1 MINIKSIN
9 KKQIIKSFVIT
20 YRPVVKYILYSILA
34 VILIS
39 GCKNTADIKEN
50 ESLVPDISDL
60 KMTEDLKKIFADR
73 RKVLMD
79 QTDSGIVVI
88 RSNYDF
94 DGGRHEFRVT
104 NNFYYL
110 TGFVEP
116 AAALVLDSR
125 SSGSCSIYIRK
136 KSIKESVYTGKTP
149 GFGEIKET
157 YKIDT
162 VIEMGKLH
170 GLIKDRILNGIP
182 VNIDF
187 KDKSLKDSC
196 ENILKKYRIRPDILK
211 NVAPFISEM
220 RVHKDSIEIARLQ
233 KAIDITENAI
243 INACRSCRSGMYE
256 FEIEAII
263 EQTFRKYGSP
273 MPAFTSI
280 VASGPN
286 SVILH
291 YEKSTR
297 KMKDG
302 DLLLLDIGAEYG
314 YYSADISR
322 TIPVNGSFTREQRA
336 IYELVL
342 KAQKAAIA
350 EMYPGNYLIANQNRS
365 NEIITRGL
373 FELGLLTDTMSE
385 WQKKF
390 YLLYPINHYLGMY
403 VHDVGDYGDYDAT
416 FYQNIARD
424 TIYGR
429 KLEPGMVLTVE
440 PGLYFRSNGL
450 SQLNELFRDES
461 TKEEI
466 NDFINKV
473 APVYEKYKGTG
484 IRIEDDLLITDEGHF
499 ILSDNIPRS
508 VDEIERMMHKRIR
521 ERDN

>member
-1 MINIKSIN
+1 M
-9 KKQIIKSFVIT
+9 QICKSFLFRDSSVM
-20 YRPVVKYILYSILA
+20 KYIFYPILA
-34 VILIS
+34 VILIT
-39 GCKNTADIKEN
+39 GCKNAADMKEN

-60 KMTEDLKKIFADR
+60 AMSENLKKIFAER
-73 RKVLMD
+73 RKILID

-88 RSNYDF
+88 RSDYGF

-110 TGFVEP
+110 TGFEEP
-116 AAALVLDSR
+116 AAAVVLGSG

-149 GFGEIKET
+149 EFGEIKET

-162 VIEMGKLH
+162 VIEMGELH
-170 GLIKDRILNGIP
+170 GLIKDRMLKGIP
-182 VNIDF
+182 VYIDF
-187 KDKSLKDSC
+187 MDKSLKDSC
-196 ENILKKYRIRPDILK
+196 RNILKQHRIRTGILK
-211 NVAPFISEM
+211 NVAPFINEM

-233 KAIDITENAI
+233 KAIDITGDAF
-243 INACRSCRSGMYE
+243 INACKNCRSGMYE

-291 YEKSTR
+291 YEESTR
-297 KMKDG
+297 KMEDG

-322 TIPVNGSFTREQRA
+322 TIPVSGSFTREQKD

-342 KAQKAAIA
+342 RAQKAAIA
-350 EMYPGNYLIANQNRS
+350 ELYPGNYLIANQNRS

-373 FELGLLTDTMSE
+373 FELGLLTDTLSE

-403 VHDVGDYGDYDAT
+403 VHDVGDYGDSDAT

-440 PGLYFRSNGL
+440 PGLYFRSDGL
-450 SQLNELFRDES
+450 SQLYELFRDES

-466 NDFINKV
+466 LDFINEV
-473 APVYEKYKGTG
+473 APVYKKYKNTG
-484 IRIEDDLLITDEGHF
+484 IRIEDDILITDEGHSV
-499 ILSDNIPRS
+499 LSDNIPRN
-508 VDEIERMMHKRIR
+508 VDEIVRIMLKK
-521 ERDN
+521 NH

>member
-1 MINIKSIN
+1 MN
-9 KKQIIKSFVIT
+9 KQSLFPYSYVM
-20 YRPVVKYILYSILA
+20 KYILYSILA
-34 VILIS
+34 VIMIT
-39 GCKNTADIKEN
+39 GCKNAADIKEN
-50 ESLVPDISDL
+50 ELLVPDISDL
-60 KMTEDLKKIFADR
+60 KMTEDLKKTFAER

-88 RSNYDF
+88 RSDYGF

-116 AAALVLDSR
+116 AAAVVLDNE

-162 VIEMGKLH
+162 VIELAELH
-170 GLIKDRILNGIP
+170 GLIKDRILNSVP
-182 VNIDF
+182 VYIDF

-196 ENILKKYRIRPDILK
+196 ENILKQYRMRPDILR

-220 RVHKDSIEIARLQ
+220 RVHKDSIEIARMQ
-233 KAIDITENAI
+233 KAIDITGNAI
-243 INACRSCRSGMYE
+243 INACRNCRSGMYE

-263 EQTFRKYGSP
+263 EKTFRKYGSP

-297 KMKDG
+297 KMEDG

-322 TIPVNGSFTREQRA
+322 TIPVNGSFTREQRD

-350 EMYPGNYLIANQNRS
+350 EMYPGNYLIANQNKS

-373 FELGLLTDTMSE
+373 FELGLMTDTMSE

-403 VHDVGDYGDYDAT
+403 VHDVGDYGDTDAT

-440 PGLYFRSNGL
+440 PGLYFRSDGV
-450 SQLNELFRDES
+450 SQLNELFRNES

-466 NDFINKV
+466 SDFIDKV
-473 APVYEKYKGTG
+473 APVYEKYKDTG
-484 IRIEDDLLITDEGHF
+484 IRIEDDILITDEGHF
-499 ILSDNIPRS
+499 VLSGNIPRG
-508 VDEIERMMHKRIR
+508 VDEIERMMRKKTR
-521 ERDN
+521 

>member
-1 MINIKSIN
+1 MKIHKS
-9 KKQIIKSFVIT
+9 SLFPDSSVL
-20 YRPVVKYILYSILA
+20 KYILYSILA
-34 VILIS
+34 VILIN
-39 GCKNTADIKEN
+39 GCKNAADIKEN

-60 KMTEDLKKIFADR
+60 NMTEDLKKTFADR

-79 QTDSGIVVI
+79 QTDSGIVII
-88 RSNYDF
+88 RSDYGF
-94 DGGRHEFRVT
+94 DGGRHEFRAT

-110 TGFVEP
+110 TGLVEP
-116 AAALVLDSR
+116 ATTLVLDSR
-125 SSGSCSIYIRK
+125 SSGPCSIYIRK

-182 VNIDF
+182 VYIDF

-196 ENILKKYRIRPDILK
+196 ENILKQYRIRPGILK
-211 NVAPFISEM
+211 NVASFISEM

-233 KAIDITENAI
+233 KAIDITGEAI

-291 YEKSTR
+291 YEKNIR
-297 KMKDG
+297 KMEDG

-314 YYSADISR
+314 YYSADITR

-336 IYELVL
+336 VYELVL
-342 KAQKAAIA
+342 KAQNAAIA
-350 EMYPGNYLIANQNRS
+350 EMYPGNYLIANQNKS

-373 FELGLLTDTMSE
+373 FELGLMTDTMSE
-385 WQKKF
+385 WQKEF

-403 VHDVGDYGDYDAT
+403 IHDVGDYGDSDAT

-440 PGLYFRSNGL
+440 PGLYFRSDGL
-450 SQLNELFRDES
+450 SQLYELFRDES
-461 TKEEI
+461 TREEI
-466 NDFINKV
+466 SDFIDKV
-473 APVYEKYKGTG
+473 APVYEKYLNIG

-499 ILSDNIPRS
+499 VLSGNIPRS
-508 VDEIERMMHKRIR
+508 MDEIEKMMRLKIR
-521 ERDN
+521 